1 MLKWFQT
8 QEVDQFSDS
17 LIKEI
22 VTRYP
27 PEGRDTDVKKANQRL
42 QKVLKS
48 VFRQIE
54 VFANE
59 HTLNIYKKAR
69 LGNRIK
75 WAMREAGYPLNFSES
90 FTHEVVTVIS
100 VINVRIRKAQKKHV
114 SGK

>member
-1 MLKWFQT
+1 MLKWFHT
-8 QEVDQFSDS
+8 QEVDQFADS
-17 LIKEI
+17 LIKEVI
-22 VTRYP
+22 TRYP
-27 PEGRDTDVKKANQRL
+27 PEGRDTDTKKANQRL
-42 QKVLKS
+42 QKVLNS
-48 VFRQIE
+48 LFRQIE

-100 VINVRIRKAQKKHV
+100 VINVRTRKAQKKHV